1 MNLAV
6 SRKIFIAHSSKFDL
20 NISFSLGAF
29 KGTNVRIKTFSEPRT
44 HKVVETLIRSI
55 KALPDRDFPPASDL
69 QDCIVKSLAEE
80 NGFSALK
87 APEEFAIFEAM
98 KNLRVGPRT
107 AHYGWRLYKR
117 YRTTGDWDAG
127 AVSY

>member
-1 MNLAV
+1 M
-6 SRKIFIAHSSKFDL
+6 
-20 NISFSLGAF
+20 
-29 KGTNVRIKTFSEPRT
+29 RIKTSNESRK

-55 KALPDRDFPPASDL
+55 KALPDRDFPPASDI
-69 QDCIVKSLAEE
+69 DYCIVTSLAEE
-80 NGFSALK
+80 NGFSAFK

-98 KNLRVGPRT
+98 KNLRAGPRT

-117 YRTTGDWDAG
+117 YRTTGDWDVS